1 MYWFGG
7 LFKLSKD
14 DMETNTMNVMFDGSD
29 EKDDKDDDSID
40 LKTEKMVEYFED
52 DYYWSIYNRRHT
64 TSR

>member
-29 EKDDKDDDSID
+29 DTDKDDDVID
-40 LKTEKMVEYFED
+40 KKTEKMVEYFED
-52 DYYWSIYNRRHT
+52 DYYWSVYNRRNS

>member
-14 DMETNTMNVMFDGSD
+14 DIETNTMNVMFDGSD

-40 LKTEKMVEYFED
+40 LKTIED
-52 DYYWSIYNRRHT
+52 DYYWSVYNRRYT
-64 TSR
+64 VSR